1 MEITSE
7 IERHLA
13 GPGAPCACSVVRRT
27 GRALTR
33 RYDEILAPSGLRV
46 TQYAVLSTLARQGG
60 EDGMS
65 RLADELATD
74 RTTLT
79 RALSPLQRDG
89 LIRVALGQGRLSRVV
104 ELTAAGEAALEQARP
119 LWLDAQAELATIV
132 GPDRL
137 AALVGELAA
146 VETLLR

>member
-1 MEITSE
+1 MID
-7 IERHLA
+7 RHLA
-13 GPGAPCACSVVRRT
+13 GHRLPCACSVVRRT

-46 TQYAVLSTLARQGG
+46 TQYAVLATLARHGPI
-60 EDGMS
+60 GMS
-65 RLADELATD
+65 RLADDLATD

-79 RALSPLQRDG
+79 RTLAPLQRDG
-89 LIRVALGQGRLSRVV
+89 LIQVALGQDRRTRVV
-104 ELTAAGEAALEQARP
+104 DVTAAGAAALERARP
-119 LWLDAQAELATIV
+119 LWLDAQAQVATIV

-146 VETLLR
+146 VESLLR

>member
-46 TQYAVLSTLARQGG
+46 TQYAVLSTLARQGPI
-60 EDGMS
+60 GMS